1 MGFKSERVMPKK
13 KTDTEK
19 KDKESKAVKS
29 APKKAPIKAEKK
41 VKATPAPAAV
51 PAPAVVP
58 PAVAAMPKSPSAPP
72 AEKPKLTLPKKPA
85 QIKRAA
91 LTITVEDISLRAY
104 FIAERRKGL
113 GWPGDETSDWVEA
126 ERQLLSEAT
135 KKQR

>member
-1 MGFKSERVMPKK
+1 MGFRNKRAMPKK

-19 KDKESKAVKS
+19 KVKAAAAEKPAS
-29 APKKAPIKAEKK
+29 KKAAEKPEK
-41 VKATPAPAAV
+41 KSKPAPAPAPAPV
-51 PAPAVVP
+51 PAPIAEAP
-58 PAVAAMPKSPSAPP
+58 KAPA

-91 LTITVEDISLRAY
+91 ITITIEDISLRAY
-104 FIAERRKGL
+104 FIAERRKSM

-126 ERQLLSEAT
+126 ELQLVNEAA